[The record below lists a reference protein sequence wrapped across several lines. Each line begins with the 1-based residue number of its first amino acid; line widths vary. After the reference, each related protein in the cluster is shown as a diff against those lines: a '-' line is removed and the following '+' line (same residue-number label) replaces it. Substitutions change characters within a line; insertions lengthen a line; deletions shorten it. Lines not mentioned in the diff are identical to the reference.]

1 VGRGGRE
8 RGALEFLICDL
19 AVAVG
24 VQRPA
29 LLEPAQESDDFP
41 KPLGV
46 GKPEELLELAVGLE
60 LGAELLP
67 VDGAA
72 AVLIHLVKERAH
84 VRRQI
89 SDGDMLEIMLEIVTT
104 VRPSQLNMRE
114 STVVYL
120 DLQSKLVGLGGVR
133 LGGRRRRRR
142 AWRTARGHH

>member
-29 LLEPAQESDDFP
+29 LLEPAQESDDLP

-89 SDGDMLEIMLEIVTT
+89 SDGGMLEIGTT

-120 DLQSKLVGLGGVR
+120 DLQSELVGLGGVR

-142 AWRTARGHH
+142 AWRTARGHR